1 MNPHSF
7 CVAGSI
13 AVLLLSGACTKQMK
27 NDPANLSDANLSANV
42 LAAAPDP
49 SGVRLHE
56 FLRSNGPAF
65 ETFNVSAQQGESF
78 VTKSGKKYTIPRN
91 SLLNPDGSPATGI
104 VSISVKEISNA
115 SNMIFADRPTATS
128 TGQALESFGEF
139 FVVAK
144 QGANTLKL
152 RGDSGIRVQAPAKA
166 NDQRIPMWNGDT
178 TVTRD
183 ISGYNYL
190 NQFITISTQ
199 VSANKGVD
207 WQQVT
212 NPASAYALFD
222 GSNGTLNFRLDSL
235 IKWTNC
241 DRLYSNPNPKTTVL
255 AYFNTNYNPATGTS
269 FGGEE
274 PSMLYFKPT
283 GVNSIIK
290 FYNTIFTPPA
300 GYQGFLSYQN
310 TIPIGQSGT
319 FLAISSIAGQFY
331 AEQKDV
337 VISAP
342 APGLIYTTVTF
353 NPAPISAAALV
364 ALINTMNTK

>member
-1 MNPHSF
+1 MNLHSF
-7 CVAGSI
+7 YVAGSI
-13 AVLLLSGACTKQMK
+13 AMLLLCGACTKQMK
-27 NDPANLSDANLSANV
+27 NDPANLSGAKLSTGAV
-42 LAAAPDP
+42 AAAPDP
-49 SGVRLHE
+49 SGLKLHE
-56 FLRSNGPAF
+56 FLRANGPAF
-65 ETFNVSAQQGESF
+65 ETFNVSAQQGET
-78 VTKSGKKYTIPRN
+78 VTTKSGKKYTIPRN
-91 SLLNPDGSPATGI
+91 SLLNPDGTPASGT
-104 VSISVKEISNA
+104 VTISVKEISNA
-115 SNMIFADRPTATS
+115 ANMIFADRPTATNN
-128 TGQALESFGEF
+128 GKALESFGEF
-139 FVVAK
+139 FVVAS
-144 QGANTLKL
+144 QGTKLLKL
-152 RGDSGIRVQAPAKA
+152 RPDSAIKVQAPAKP

-241 DRLYSNPNPKTTVL
+241 DRLYNTPTPKTTVL
-255 AYFNTNYNPATGTS
+255 GYFNTNYNPATGTS

-283 GVNSIIK
+283 GINSIIK

-300 GYQGFLSYQN
+300 GFEGFLSYQN
-310 TIPIGQSGT
+310 SVSVGQSGT

-331 AEQKDV
+331 AEQKTV
-337 VISAP
+337 VIGTP
-342 APGLIYTTVTF
+342 APGQTFTSVTF
-353 NPAPISAAALV
+353 NPAPVTPAALV
-364 ALINTMNTK
+364 ALINSMNTK

>member
-1 MNPHSF
+1 MKFNSVY
-7 CVAGSI
+7 VAGSI
-13 AVLLLSGACTKQMK
+13 AVLLLLGSCTKQMK
-27 NDPANLSDANLSANV
+27 NDPSNLSDAKLNANV

-49 SGVRLHE
+49 SGAKLHE
-56 FLRSNGPAF
+56 FLRANGPAF
-65 ETFNVSAQQGESF
+65 ETFNVSASQGETF
-78 VTKSGKKYTIPRN
+78 TTKSGKKYTIPRN
-91 SLLNPDGSPATGI
+91 SLVKPDGSPVTGI
-104 VSISVKEISNA
+104 VTIAVKEISNA
-115 SNMIFADRPTATS
+115 SGMIFADRPTATN
-128 TGQALESFGEF
+128 TGKPLESFGEF

-144 QGANTLKL
+144 QGTTTLKL
-152 RGDSGIRVQAPAKA
+152 RADSAIKVQAPAKP
-166 NDQRIPMWNGDT
+166 NDQRVPMWNGDT

-190 NQFITISTQ
+190 NQLITVSMQI
-199 VSANKGVD
+199 SANKGVD
-207 WQQVT
+207 WKQVT

-241 DRLYSNPNPKTTVL
+241 DRLYNNPNPKTTVL
-255 AYFNTNYNPATGTS
+255 AYFNSNYNPATGAS

-274 PSMLYFKPT
+274 PTMLYFKPT

-300 GYQGFLSYQN
+300 GFEGFLSYQN

-319 FLAISSIAGQFY
+319 FLAISSIGGLFY
-331 AEQKDV
+331 AEQKTV

-342 APGLIYTTVTF
+342 APGLNYTTITF
-353 NPAPISAAALV
+353 NPAPVTQAALI
-364 ALINTMNTK
+364 ALISSMNTL